1 MSASRLLPSSGIVAI
16 ILLVHVAPAFSADV
30 RSCGAKGDGQTD
42 DTTAIQKAVDSGG
55 RVSFP
60 KGVYRIIKPIVV
72 ELDKTGF
79 TSLVADGVA
88 RVVMAG
94 PGAAFRFV
102 GTHAGSA
109 DPDQVKTNVWERQ
122 RMPMVDGL
130 EIVGAHE
137 EADGIEAN
145 GTMQITVTRTTVR
158 NARHGIRLAS
168 RNRNVLIADCHLYHN
183 RGIGVFYD
191 DVNLH
196 QSNISG
202 CHISYCAGGGIV
214 TRGGAVRNI
223 HIGTCDIESNMS
235 PEGEPTANVLIDCTG
250 GSTGEVAITGCTL
263 QHNSKSPGS
272 ANIRILGQGT
282 TSAGNP
288 NATQEGHIAITGNVL
303 SDVMVNVHLRHVRG
317 VTISGNTFWQGF
329 EHDLLVENSRAV
341 VVGAND
347 FDRNPRYVVNGNW
360 GKDRGGLTLRD
371 CSDCLLNGF
380 VVSGVWSK
388 EAAVSLER
396 CDRCTLAAVSVLDC
410 DGVGVQMR
418 DCARCQVMGCLVRD
432 DRPGGDKKA
441 THSIHVAN
449 GEHNWIHG
457 NLFADGVEVTPNAA
471 TLEGNR
477 P

>member
-1 MSASRLLPSSGIVAI
+1 MKALTLSSLALLATFATTAPGEVRTVRDFGAI
-16 ILLVHVAPAFSADV
+16 
-30 RSCGAKGDGQTD
+30 GDGRSD
-42 DTTAIQKAVDSGG
+42 DTVAIQKAIDSRLGG
-55 RVSFP
+55 VGLTR
-60 KGVYRIIKPIVV
+60 GDYRITRTITID
-72 ELDKTGF
+72 LDKTGF
-79 TSLVADGVA
+79 TSLIGDGTA
-88 RVVMAG
+88 RVIMGG
-94 PGAAFRFV
+94 PGPAFRFV
-102 GTHAGSA
+102 GTHTGSA
-109 DPDQVKTNVWERQ
+109 APETFKPNVFEKQ
-122 RMPMVDGL
+122 RFPTVRGL
-130 EIVGAHE
+130 EIVGDHP
-137 EADGIEAN
+137 EADGIEAT
-145 GTMQITVTRTTVR
+145 GVMQLTVAESLIREC
-158 NARHGIRLAS
+158 RHAIYLTN
-168 RNRNVLIADCHLYHN
+168 RNRNVLISACHLYHN
-183 RGIGVFYD
+183 RGIGLYYD
-191 DVNLH
+191 QVDLH
-196 QSNISG
+196 QSNVVG